1 MLRLSD
7 VWVRYRMA
15 REKPR
20 TLQEYV
26 IHRLRGGTIA
36 YDELLAV
43 RGVSLEVDRGETL
56 GIIGPNGAGKS
67 TLLKVI
73 AGVIKPTRGAVD
85 VRGRIAPLI
94 GLGTG
99 FDPELTGLENTYLN
113 GSILGRSRKE
123 LKAQLP
129 AITEFA
135 ELGDFI
141 HSPLRTY
148 SAGMVVRLAFA
159 IATEVD
165 PGVLLIDEVLAVGDE
180 HFRAKCEKRLARF
193 REMGTA
199 MVIVSHAMPEV
210 RRLCDRV
217 LWLDHGVPRMCGDP
231 KSVIDAYLQAAS
243 ETGGGDGT
251 RGSADGPTSTRPAAS

>member
-1 MLRLSD
+1 MLKISD

-20 TLQEYV
+20 TLQEYL

-36 YDELLAV
+36 YDELLAL
-43 RGVSLEVDRGETL
+43 RGVSLEVAPGETF
-56 GIIGPNGAGKS
+56 GVIGPNGAGKS

-73 AGVIKPTRGAVD
+73 AGVIKPTRGTVD
-85 VRGRIAPLI
+85 VGGSVAPLI

-113 GSILGRSRKE
+113 ASILGRSRKE
-123 LKAQLP
+123 IAAQLP
-129 AITEFA
+129 AIVEFA
-135 ELGDFI
+135 ELGEFI
-141 HSPLRTY
+141 HAPLRTY
-148 SAGMVVRLAFA
+148 SSGMAVRLAFA

-165 PGVLLIDEVLAVGDE
+165 PAILLIDEVFAVGDQ
-180 HFRAKCEKRLARF
+180 HFKEKCEKRLMRF
-193 REMGTA
+193 KDRGTA
-199 MVIVSHAMPEV
+199 MVLVSHGMGDV

-231 KSVIDAYLQAAS
+231 KSVVDAYLEAS
-243 ETGGGDGT
+243 EAIDGG
-251 RGSADGPTSTRPAAS
+251 